1 MAETFGTVSAEV
13 QGAGPAL
20 WLFHSLLADAGSCAP
35 LASAL
40 AATHRVILPDLPGF
54 GGTPPAGPG
63 LEAVADRMAEAVAA
77 AGAPAIV
84 IGNGYGSFVAL
95 LMALRHPGLVGRLVL
110 AGTGA
115 AFSDP
120 GRAAFTGMA
129 SAAGARGLGAIADT
143 AMRRL
148 FAPGFQAAHP
158 ELMAERRARFLA
170 TDPAVFAGACA
181 ALAALDLRG
190 QVGRLAIP
198 VLVLAGAEDEATPPA
213 MARELAALLPDAE
226 LIEMPGL
233 AHVPQLQDTPGFV
246 GAVEGFLAPSRAQ
259 GKQQVAG
266 AAG

>member
-1 MAETFGTVSAEV
+1 MTETFGVVSAEV
-13 QGAGPAL
+13 QGAGPTL

-40 AATHRVILPDLPGF
+40 AASHRVILPDLPGF
-54 GGTPPAGPG
+54 GGTPAAGPG

-77 AGAPAIV
+77 AGGPAV
-84 IGNGYGSFVAL
+84 VMGNGYGSFVAL
-95 LMALRHPGLVGRLVL
+95 LLALRHPDLVSRLVL

-115 AFSDP
+115 AFSEP

-129 SAAGARGLGAIADT
+129 TAAGARGLGAIADT

-158 ELMAERRARFLA
+158 ELMAERRTRFLA
-170 TDPAVFAGACA
+170 TDPAVFTAACT

-190 QVGRLAIP
+190 QVGRLSIP
-198 VLVLAGAEDEATPPA
+198 VLVLVGAEDEATPPA
-213 MARELAALLPDAE
+213 MARELAGLLPDAN
-226 LIEMPGL
+226 LVEMPGL

-246 GAVEGFLAPSRAQ
+246 RAIEGFIVPSQVQ
-259 GKQQVAG
+259 GRQHATG
-266 AAG
+266 